1 MTLQELRDARAK
13 AAHEA
18 REIAKTAIDAGRDLT
33 HDEREKATRLVG
45 EVNRLTGEIEQK
57 KADDDLTKTIQD
69 YGTTLGLDGPPAGG
83 GNGGL
88 HVVRGGKS
96 VGQRFVESDAWQRV
110 LKQAPGGNFGKDQ
123 RVSSDPVGFKDL
135 LTGGDHDESAGVTV
149 DPDRLG
155 VQVGPDAFQRPLT
168 LRQLVTNG
176 RTGSDTVEYSRFLSM
191 TSGAATVPEA
201 VTAEP
206 IGSGTPAVTPE
217 QAGLKPQSAF
227 TMGRKTAVVK
237 AIANWIPIT
246 KRAVSD
252 AAQLLTL
259 IDNFLLYNLEEELE
273 NQMLNGDDVGENFEG
288 IANVSGVQLQA
299 YSVDKLVTT
308 RRAKTKVRLIGRRNP
323 NGWVLNPVDVE
334 ELSLIR
340 DRSGGTDNTGQFFW
354 GGPAS
359 AGGTSTL
366 WGLPVIE
373 NETVPAGVGYVGD
386 WTRAILW
393 DREQASVTASDSH
406 QDFFTRN
413 LVAIL
418 AEMRAAFGVVQPNAF
433 VKIDLS
439 A

>member
-1 MTLQELRDARAK
+1 MTLKELRDARAK

-18 REIAKTAIDAGRDLT
+18 REIAKTAIDEGRDLT
-33 HDEREKATRLVG
+33 SDEKAKATDRVA
-45 EVNRLTGEIEQK
+45 EVDRLTTEINQK
-57 KADDDLTKTIQD
+57 KSDDDLSKRIND
-69 YGTTLGLDGPPAGG
+69 FGSELGLDGPAP
-83 GNGGL
+83 NDL
-88 HVVRGGKS
+88 TVVRGGKS
-96 VGQRFVESDAWQRV
+96 VGQRFVDSDAWQNV
-110 LKQAPGGNFGKDQ
+110 LKQAPSGQFGKDQ
-123 RVSSDPVGFKDL
+123 RINSHPVAFKDL
-135 LTGGDHDESAGVTV
+135 LTGADHDESAGVTV
-149 DPDRLG
+149 DSERIG
-155 VQVGPDAFQRPLT
+155 VQVGPEAFQRPLT

-191 TSGAATVPEA
+191 TSGAGVVPEA
-201 VTAEP
+201 TTAEP
-206 IGSGTPAVTPE
+206 VGSGTTPVTDA
-217 QAGLKPQSAF
+217 QAGVKPQSAL

-246 KRAVSD
+246 KRAISD

-288 IANVSGVQLQA
+288 LANVSGVQLQA
-299 YSVDKLVTT
+299 YDTGKLETT
-308 RRAKTKVRLIGRRNP
+308 LKAKTKVRLVGRRNA
-323 NGWVLNPVDVE
+323 NGWVLNPLDVE

-340 DRSGGTDNTGQFFW
+340 DRAGGADGTGQFFW

-359 AGGTSTL
+359 AGGTATL

-373 NETVPAGVGYVGD
+373 NETVPVGTGWVGD

-393 DREQASVTASDSH
+393 DREQATVTASDSH

-433 VKIDLS
+433 VKIDLT